1 MSSEYAQFAQEQ
13 RQARK
18 IALVYASIGFLWT
31 LLTSDLPS
39 LAFGLIE
46 SDKVRWVSVSS
57 GFLVIFAS
65 SWLLYLL
72 IQEKLEAA
80 KRAQQELHLRDQ
92 AIEASV
98 NAIIITDHTLPDQPI
113 VYVNPAFERITGY
126 SSAEALGKNC
136 RFLLGDD
143 REQSG
148 IDSIRTALREQREG
162 RATLRNYRKDG
173 SLFWND
179 LHIAPVRDDD
189 GTVTHYVGIQNDISE
204 ARRYQEELEY
214 QANYDTLTS
223 LPNRNLL
230 HDRLKQSVAYA
241 RRYQKSMAVAF
252 IDLDNFKLV
261 NDSLGHSAGDRLL
274 TTVAD
279 RLKACVRT
287 SDTAARLSGDEFVL
301 ILFDQTDETV
311 IHNTMQ
317 RILNEV
323 SLPCRLEDRDFYVS
337 CSIGYS
343 LFPKD
348 GETDEALLKNAD
360 AAMYH
365 AKEAG
370 RNNFQAYTPDME
382 VKATQRLEL
391 GGDLRLALENNEF
404 YLCYQPRVSLSTGSI
419 IGVEALIRWN
429 HPKQGLVSPSH
440 FIPIAEETG
449 LITSIGE
456 WIMKT
461 ACTQNKAWIECGLPQ
476 ITMSVNLSARQ
487 FVKKDLVQSIEKI
500 LIETG
505 LPPDQL
511 ELELTESL
519 IMHNAELFIVT
530 LNNLKALGIK
540 LAIDDFGTGFS
551 SLAYLKRFPIDR
563 LKIDRSFVHNVASD
577 KDSSAI
583 AQAVIHLGHSMG
595 LMVLAEGV
603 ETPEELEF
611 LRTHQCDELQGF
623 FFSKPLLADDFEQL
637 LSSRKRLA
645 L

>member
-1 MSSEYAQFAQEQ
+1 MARPQFIQEQ

-18 IALVYASIGFLWT
+18 IALVYAAIGSLWT
-31 LLTSDLPS
+31 LLTSDLPAWLFDLVDS
-39 LAFGLIE
+39 EKI
-46 SDKVRWVSVSS
+46 SWVSISS
-57 GFLVIFAS
+57 GLLVIFTT

-72 IQEKLEAA
+72 IKEKLENSR
-80 KRAQQELHLRDQ
+80 RAQQELRLRDL

-98 NAIIITDHTLPDQPI
+98 NAIIITDHTQPAQPI

-126 SSAEALGKNC
+126 LANEVLGKNC
-136 RFLLGDD
+136 RFLQGVDVDQPELDA
-143 REQSG
+143 
-148 IDSIRTALREQREG
+148 IRTALRENREG
-162 RATLRNYRKDG
+162 RATLRNYRKTG
-173 SLFWND
+173 ELFWND
-179 LHIAPVRDDD
+179 LHIAPVRNDD
-189 GTVTHYVGIQNDISE
+189 GEVTHYIGIQNDITES
-204 ARRYQEELEY
+204 RRYQEELEH
-214 QANYDTLTS
+214 QANYDTLTG

-230 HDRLKQSVAYA
+230 HDRLKQAVAYA
-241 RRYQKSMAVAF
+241 RRYQKAMAVAF

-279 RLKACVRT
+279 RLKACVRN

-301 ILFDQTDETV
+301 ILFDQTDDTV

-343 LFPKD
+343 IFPED
-348 GETDEALLKNAD
+348 GETDEVLLKNAD

-382 VKATQRLEL
+382 VKATERLEL

-404 YLCYQPRVSLSTGSI
+404 YLCYQPRVSLADGRI
-419 IGVEALIRWN
+419 IGVEALIRWQ
-429 HPKQGLVSPSH
+429 HPKLGLVSPAD
-440 FIPIAEETG
+440 FIPIAEESG
-449 LITSIGE
+449 LISPIGE
-456 WIMKT
+456 WALRT
-461 ACTQNKAWIECGLPQ
+461 ACAQGKAWLDTGLPP

-487 FVKKDLVQSIEKI
+487 FIKKDLIQTIEKI
-500 LIETG
+500 LAETG
-505 LPPDQL
+505 WPPELL

-519 IMHNAELFIVT
+519 IMHNAELFIIT
-530 LNNLKALGIK
+530 LNNLKTLGIK
-540 LAIDDFGTGFS
+540 LAVDDFGTGFS

-563 LKIDRSFVHNVASD
+563 LKIDRSFVHDVAAD
-577 KDSSAI
+577 HDSSAI
-583 AQAVIHLGHSMG
+583 ARAVIHLGHSMG
-595 LMVLAEGV
+595 LKVLAEGV

-611 LRTHQCDELQGF
+611 LRAHDCDELQGY
-623 FFSKPLLADDFEQL
+623 FFSEPLIAESLVKL
-637 LSSRKRLA
+637 LVAEKRLTF
-645 L
+645 